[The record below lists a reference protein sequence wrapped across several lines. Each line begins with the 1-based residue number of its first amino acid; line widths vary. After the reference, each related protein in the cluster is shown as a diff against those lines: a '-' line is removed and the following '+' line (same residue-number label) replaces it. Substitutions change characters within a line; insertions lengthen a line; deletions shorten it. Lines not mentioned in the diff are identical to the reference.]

1 MGYGLNL
8 HHLEVFHAV
17 AISGSLT
24 AAAHSLGT
32 SQPAITKQLRLL
44 EETLGTVLLDRLP
57 RGVRLTAAGELLE
70 RHARALFAQ
79 RDRALAELA
88 ELKGLRRGRLELAA
102 SLTVGSYL
110 LPGILA
116 RFHGLYPDVA
126 VRVSV
131 GNTRVGLERVRDGE
145 VDAALVEGPV
155 ELDGVEARE
164 FARDELVV
172 TAPAGHPLS
181 RRRGPVPLRRILSE
195 PLVEREEGSGTRE
208 ILERELSRLGAD
220 WKPSLVVGG
229 TEAIKGLVAAGMG
242 LAVLSRLAVVAECRD
257 GRLSVLRVPEL
268 SLGRALSVAQP
279 AGRTPSLALGEFLP
293 LLSIPFSDSGKV
305 TIRDRESW

>member
-1 MGYGLNL
+1 MGYGINL

-17 AISGSLT
+17 AVSGSLT
-24 AAAHSLGT
+24 AAARELGT
-32 SQPAITKQLRLL
+32 SQPAATKQLRLL
-44 EETLGTVLLDRLP
+44 EETLGTALLDRLP

-88 ELKGLRRGRLELAA
+88 ELKGLRRGRLELSA

-116 RFHGLYPDVA
+116 RFRSLHPEVA

-131 GNTRVGLERVRDGE
+131 GNTREGLARVRDGE

-155 ELDGVEARE
+155 ELEGVEAKE

-172 TAPAGHPLS
+172 AAPAGHLLA

-195 PLVEREEGSGTRE
+195 PLIEREEGSGTRE
-208 ILERELSRLGAD
+208 ILERELSRLGVD

-242 LAVLSRLAVVAECRD
+242 LAVLSRLAVAAECRD
-257 GRLSVLRVPEL
+257 GRLAVLRVPEL
-268 SLGRALSVAQP
+268 SLGRALSVVQP
-279 AGRTPSLALGEFLP
+279 SGRTPSPALAEFLS
-293 LLSIPFSDSGKV
+293 LLTS
-305 TIRDRESW
+305 